1 MNDIIF
7 IYYSLKSRWINC
19 SLSIFLTA
27 FGVAIALLINQ
38 FEHTFSKRLSKD
50 GSGIDLVIG
59 AKGSPLQ
66 LILSTIYH
74 VDIPPGNI
82 PFYEAKKIIN
92 HPQINYAIP
101 LALGD
106 NWKGHRIV
114 GTTFNYLEHY
124 NAELEEGRT
133 WKKDFEVL
141 VGSSVN
147 LNIDQ
152 EFEGA
157 HGLFEGGD
165 FHGERKYK
173 VVGLIAPTDSVI
185 DRLII
190 TSVDSV
196 LSIHGLESLSKNQSH
211 LKSIK
216 YSDKN

>member
-7 IYYSLKSRWINC
+7 IYYSLKSRWLNC

-82 PFYEAKKIIN
+82 PFNEAKKIIN
-92 HPQINYAIP
+92 HPQIEYAIP

-114 GTTFNYLEHY
+114 GTSLNYLEHY
-124 NAELEEGRT
+124 NSKLDEGSV
-133 WKKDFEVL
+133 WKNDFEVV

-147 LNIDQ
+147 LNLNQ

-157 HGLFEGGD
+157 HGLLEGGD
-165 FHGERKYK
+165 FHGDRKYK
-173 VVGLIAPTDSVI
+173 VVGKIKQTGSVI
-185 DRLII
+185 DRLVI
-190 TSVDSV
+190 TSVD
-196 LSIHGLESLSKNQSH
+196 
-211 LKSIK
+211 
-216 YSDKN
+216 